1 MIIKLAKEY
10 FWEVPTR
17 YQRWPEL
24 LGFMPDV
31 MEVRS
36 KNEIATTFV
45 HMLKDDKGRVHF
57 DDFHGL
63 FGAEPGT
70 DGFSIYGCNLIE
82 WKDGKYSKTNS
93 ALILEEAFRN
103 GDNWQ
108 VLLMEQVLKYSLR
121 FRAIANALLNGGELV
136 FPKGFLKNYSQA
148 YLLWKGVQY
157 HVFSKHKD
165 VENLNSLMK
174 LDINITLGP
183 FWINEMQ
190 KDCIEPIYLCGVASE
205 EPSLH
210 SLDTWLR
217 NPLYLA
223 NELGWIKD
231 TEENKFILDP
241 VEVKNAIRIEVFES
255 LTTFDEKTEE
265 MALLKKLISN
275 SADHEGYFPVEAVG
289 IQLMKALDPGS
300 EKSTADWIDQYF
312 LERQQQ
318 GKFTIS
324 GYMQGYPMHG
334 RGLLGN
340 IKKQLIRIE
349 F

>member
-1 MIIKLAKEY
+1 MIIKLTREC
-10 FWEVPTR
+10 FWESPTR
-17 YQRWPEL
+17 FQRWPEL
-24 LGFMPDV
+24 LMNMPDV
-31 MEVRS
+31 MQLRS
-36 KNEIATTFV
+36 KNEIATTYV
-45 HMLKDDKGRVHF
+45 HMLKDLKGRIEFV
-57 DDFHGL
+57 DFFGL
-63 FGAEPGT
+63 FGAELFE
-70 DGFSIYGCNLIE
+70 DGITICGCNLIE
-82 WKDGKYSKTNS
+82 WKDDKYSKTSS
-93 ALILEEAFRN
+93 ALILEEAFRK

-121 FRAIANALLNGGELV
+121 FRGIANALLNGGELV
-136 FPKGFLKNYSQA
+136 FQKGFLKNYSQA
-148 YLLWKGVQY
+148 YIHWNGVQY

-183 FWINEMQ
+183 FWVNEMQ

-223 NELGWIKD
+223 NELGWIKE
-231 TEENKFILDP
+231 TAKNKFILDP

-265 MALLKKLISN
+265 MALLKKLIST

-289 IQLMKALDPGS
+289 IQMMKALDPGTN
-300 EKSTADWIDQYF
+300 KSTEDWIDQYF
-312 LERQQQ
+312 LGKQQQ